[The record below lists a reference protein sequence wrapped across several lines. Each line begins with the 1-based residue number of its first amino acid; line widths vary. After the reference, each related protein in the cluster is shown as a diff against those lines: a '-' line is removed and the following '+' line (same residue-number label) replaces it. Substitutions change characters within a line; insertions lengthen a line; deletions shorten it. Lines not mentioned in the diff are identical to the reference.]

1 MNVKWENKID
11 SIDIFAMVACVMI
24 AVVSIVTTIHGETHT
39 CEYCKKRIVNCEEE
53 YVISDGQLYYHTSC
67 YLKKVREEFK

>member
-1 MNVKWENKID
+1 MKRKVDKL
-11 SIDIFAMVACVMI
+11 DIFAMVACVMI
-24 AVVSIVTTIHGETHT
+24 AVVSIVTTIRGEIRI

-53 YVISDGQLYYHTSC
+53 YVISDERLYYHTSC